1 MKTSLDIAKQILEHL
16 SAFDL
21 EKEGASYDLKEFVL
35 YLNTLLFSDESLD
48 KTAAD
53 QSNLDMKITHL
64 IVTQSKYFKLYCR
77 DVLHDSVIS
86 TPDEFSFLLHLNMVD
101 SYRKME
107 LIHIHLLEAPSGIE
121 VIKRLLNRGLITEF
135 NDPDDKRAKRVKISP
150 EGKELVDKLS
160 PQMDEVYAKMLA
172 DLSVKGKM
180 HLASYLKSL
189 NDYHYHN

>member
-35 YLNTLLFSDESLD
+35 YLNTLFFSDESLD
-48 KTAAD
+48 QTTAD
-53 QSNLDMKITHL
+53 QSNLDMEITHL

-121 VIKRLLNRGLITEF
+121 VIKRLLNRGLISEF
-135 NDPDDKRAKRVKISP
+135 NDPDDKRAKRVKISL

-160 PQMDEVYAKMLA
+160 PKMEEVYAKMLA

-180 HLASYLKSL
+180 HLASYLRSL
-189 NDYHYHN
+189 NDSHLA